1 MDSEKWFEWD
11 TEKTTEES
19 SPTPGS
25 ESEPEPKTDFQS
37 ESVVP
42 PLASE
47 PLASLEATES
57 SPSPGVTLP
66 TQKTP
71 IPAQRP
77 FNLWVEGEFTVEDR
91 EKLTDL
97 LEREE
102 FGIREVDLELQWE
115 TGRILLP
122 QISEYAAM
130 RVAQT
135 LRESSLEL
143 KMHANMLEAEHL
155 GTQKSPP
162 SLTHT
167 HAIHAAEAIPITSLE
182 SIGSTPEPEAW
193 ETIDTI
199 LVTGLLKEPEWKA
212 EQTDAFSKLVESLK
226 RELRYRAHIKRAEAL
241 IRFKA
246 EVLTSPWPSA
256 SECRVQVS
264 ALAVK
269 KSQAL

>member
-11 TEKTTEES
+11 TEKTTEEA
-19 SPTPGS
+19 PLQQ
-25 ESEPEPKTDFQS
+25 EPNAAPEAPAPQSTEP
-37 ESVVP
+37 
-42 PLASE
+42 E

-57 SPSPGVTLP
+57 SPSPGVTLL
-66 TQKTP
+66 TQKAP

-77 FNLWVEGEFTVEDR
+77 FNLWVEGEFTAEDR
-91 EKLTDL
+91 EKLTEL

-135 LRESSLEL
+135 LRESALEL
-143 KMHANMLEAEHL
+143 KMQANMIEAEL
-155 GTQKSPP
+155 PGSQKGLQSQTQTQTHSP
-162 SLTHT
+162 
-167 HAIHAAEAIPITSLE
+167 AIHPAETIPITSLE
-182 SIGSTPEPEAW
+182 SIESSPQPEAW